1 MAGLGKGESSGGGGG
16 GGGEMGFRFKPR
28 EAEAVEYYLLPR
40 LQGRPP
46 VPNPAIVVENVY
58 EFAPERLIN
67 GALLFFF
74 FDRVVLVSW

>member
-1 MAGLGKGESSGGGGG
+1 
-16 GGGEMGFRFKPR
+16 MGFRFKPR

-58 EFAPERLIN
+58 EFEPERLIN

-74 FDRVVLVSW
+74 DRVVLVSW